1 MGQYQRLLLV
11 ADQTLHQTPA
21 MLRAVALAK
30 ASGAAL
36 DVRVFAEPAPV
47 VRLWEDKIDEVGYQR
62 YLRHHRRWVADQ
74 LEQLSEQGL
83 KVTVN
88 VVFTTH
94 ALLDILRAVAD
105 LKPDLLIKDVTLE
118 PLLKRVFITSLDC
131 HLLREC
137 PVPVHLVN
145 EVRYSL
151 PHRIVAAVDPFDPE
165 TQISGLNDT
174 IIQTANAL
182 AAQCD
187 APMHLLYAYDLSPAF
202 NGDAPL
208 VGAGWGVDFVEELR
222 QSLHQA
228 FINLAD
234 RYGIPPERRHFVMGL
249 PVPVISEFVEQ
260 YLADVV
266 VMGTMHRAGID
277 RLMGSNTERALYS
290 VPGSILAVGPVVRT
304 EVQSPGSD
312 ERSL

>member
-11 ADQTLHQTPA
+11 ADRTLHQTPA

-36 DVRVFAEPAPV
+36 DVRVFTEPAPV
-47 VRLWEDKIDEVGYQR
+47 VRLWEDKIDEAGYQR

-74 LEQLSEQGL
+74 LEQLSGQGL
-83 KVTVN
+83 KVTVE

-94 ALLDILRAVAD
+94 PQLDILRAVAD
-105 LKPDLLIKDVTLE
+105 LNPDVLIKDVAME
-118 PLLKRVFITSLDC
+118 PLLKRVFITPLDC

-208 VGAGWGVDFVEELR
+208 VGAGWGMDFVEELR

-228 FINLAD
+228 FINLAE
-234 RYGIPPERRHFVMGL
+234 RYEIPPERRHFVMGL

-260 YLADVV
+260 YVADVV
-266 VMGTMHRAGID
+266 VMGTVHRTGID
-277 RLMGSNTERALYS
+277 RLIGSTTERALYS
-290 VPGSILAVGPVVRT
+290 VPGSILAVGPGVRAG
-304 EVQSPGSD
+304 VDSHSADARLP
-312 ERSL
+312 